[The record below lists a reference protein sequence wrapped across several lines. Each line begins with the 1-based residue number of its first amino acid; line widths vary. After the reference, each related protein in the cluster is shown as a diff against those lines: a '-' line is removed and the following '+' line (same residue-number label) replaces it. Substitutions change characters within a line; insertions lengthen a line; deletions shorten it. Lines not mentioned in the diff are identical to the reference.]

1 MNREKLMD
9 RVHDLQSRMKSAY
22 TEVMKH
28 MQETVRIDF
37 DSIDDSSLLSSTSL
51 DRIEEFVEDTKLS
64 LDDRLAR
71 CNVRKGR
78 SFTDGSFYL
87 ESELVSADGEM
98 TLSEYIKEN
107 VSRNYQ
113 DSLLIDSLGESD
125 DFIMSLIDE
134 LEADYNLNEARIE
147 QEFSNFEELI
157 EDARKAAE
165 SLQQAYDDIELMNED
180 LYHEFRSTYAC

>member
-1 MNREKLMD
+1 MDREKLMD

-28 MQETVRIDF
+28 VQETVRMNF
-37 DSIDDSSLLSSTSL
+37 DSIEESSLLSSTSL
-51 DRIEEFVEDTKLS
+51 DRIEEFIADTNQWLN
-64 LDDRLAR
+64 DRLAR
-71 CNVRKGR
+71 HNVRKGR
-78 SFTDGSFYL
+78 SFTDGSFYI

-107 VSRNYQ
+107 VSRSYQ

-134 LEADYNLNEARIE
+134 LEADYNLDEARIE

-157 EDARKAAE
+157 EDTKKAAE
-165 SLQQAYDDIELMNED
+165 NLKTAVYEIDMMNED
-180 LYHEFRSTYAC
+180 LLHEFQTNYAR

>member
-1 MNREKLMD
+1 MDREKLMD
-9 RVHDLQSRMKSAY
+9 RVYDLQSKMKAAY
-22 TEVMKH
+22 TEVMKNV
-28 MQETVRIDF
+28 QETVRINF
-37 DSIDDSSLLSSTSL
+37 DSIEESSLLSSTNL
-51 DRIEEFVEDTKLS
+51 NRIEEFIDDTNRT
-64 LDDRLAR
+64 LDDSLAR
-71 CNVRKGR
+71 HNVRKGR

-107 VSRNYQ
+107 VSRSYQ

-157 EDARKAAE
+157 EDTRKAAE

>member
-1 MNREKLMD
+1 MDREKLME

-28 MQETVRIDF
+28 MQETVCIDF

-98 TLSEYIKEN
+98 TLAEYVKEN

-134 LEADYNLNEARIE
+134 LEADYNLDEARLE

-157 EDARKAAE
+157 EDTRKAAE

>member
-1 MNREKLMD
+1 MDREKLME

-98 TLSEYIKEN
+98 TLAEYVKEN

-125 DFIMSLIDE
+125 DFIMSLVDE
-134 LEADYNLNEARIE
+134 LEADYNLDEARLE

-157 EDARKAAE
+157 EDTKKAAE
-165 SLQQAYDDIELMNED
+165 NLKTAVYEIDMMNED
-180 LYHEFRSTYAC
+180 LLHEFQTNYTR

>member
-1 MNREKLMD
+1 MDREKLMD
-9 RVHDLQSRMKSAY
+9 RVHDLQSKMKAAY

-28 MQETVRIDF
+28 VQETVRINF
-37 DSIDDSSLLSSTSL
+37 DSIEESSLLSSTNL
-51 DRIEEFVEDTKLS
+51 NRIEEFIEDTNRT
-64 LDDRLAR
+64 LDDSLAR
-71 CNVRKGR
+71 HNTTKGR
-78 SFTDGSFYL
+78 RFSNGSFYL
-87 ESELVSADGEM
+87 ASTIVEVDGEM

-134 LEADYNLNEARIE
+134 LEADYNLDEARIE

-157 EDARKAAE
+157 EDTHKAANDLRSAANE
-165 SLQQAYDDIELMNED
+165 IDLINED
-180 LYHEFRSTYAC
+180 LYHEFLTNYAH

>member
-1 MNREKLMD
+1 MDREKLMD

-22 TEVMKH
+22 TEVMKNV
-28 MQETVRIDF
+28 QETVCIDF

-51 DRIEEFVEDTKLS
+51 DRVEEFVEDTKLS

-87 ESELVSADGEM
+87 ESELVSSDGEM

-107 VSRNYQ
+107 VSRSYQ

-125 DFIMSLIDE
+125 DFIMSLVDE
-134 LEADYNLNEARIE
+134 LEADYNLDEDRIK
-147 QEFSNFEELI
+147 QEFANFDELI
-157 EDARKAAE
+157 EDTKKAAE
-165 SLQQAYDDIELMNED
+165 NLKTAVYEIDMMNED
-180 LYHEFRSTYAC
+180 LLHEFQTNYAR

>member
-1 MNREKLMD
+1 MDREKLMD

-134 LEADYNLNEARIE
+134 LEADYNLDEARIE

-157 EDARKAAE
+157 EDTHKAANDLRSAVNE
-165 SLQQAYDDIELMNED
+165 IDLINED
-180 LYHEFRSTYAC
+180 LYHEFLTNYAR

>member
-1 MNREKLMD
+1 MDREKLME

-87 ESELVSADGEM
+87 ERVS
-98 TLSEYIKEN
+98 
-107 VSRNYQ
+107 Q
-113 DSLLIDSLGESD
+113 
-125 DFIMSLIDE
+125 
-134 LEADYNLNEARIE
+134 
-147 QEFSNFEELI
+147 
-157 EDARKAAE
+157 
-165 SLQQAYDDIELMNED
+165 
-180 LYHEFRSTYAC
+180 C

>member
-1 MNREKLMD
+1 MDREKLMD
-9 RVHDLQSRMKSAY
+9 RVHDLQSRMKAAY
-22 TEVMKH
+22 TEVMKNV
-28 MQETVRIDF
+28 QETVRINF
-37 DSIDDSSLLSSTSL
+37 DSIEESSLLSSTNL
-51 DRIEEFVEDTKLS
+51 NRIEEFIEDTNRT
-64 LDDRLAR
+64 LDDSLAR
-71 CNVRKGR
+71 HNTTKGR
-78 SFTDGSFYL
+78 RFSNGSFYL
-87 ESELVSADGEM
+87 ASTIVEVDGEM

-147 QEFSNFEELI
+147 QEFSDFEELI
-157 EDARKAAE
+157 EDTRKAAE

>member
-1 MNREKLMD
+1 MDREKLMD

-107 VSRNYQ
+107 VSRSYQ

-125 DFIMSLIDE
+125 DFIMSLVDE
-134 LEADYNLNEARIE
+134 LEADYNLDEDRIK
-147 QEFSNFEELI
+147 QEFANFDELI
-157 EDARKAAE
+157 EDTKKAAE
-165 SLQQAYDDIELMNED
+165 NLKTAVYEIDMMNED
-180 LYHEFRSTYAC
+180 LLHEFQTNYAR

>member
-1 MNREKLMD
+1 MDREKLMD

-28 MQETVRIDF
+28 VQETVDL
-37 DSIDDSSLLSSTSL
+37 DYSSILEGDISPLAVARYL
-51 DRIEEFVEDTKLS
+51 EDYIADTNQWLN
-64 LDDRLAR
+64 DCLAR
-71 CNVRKGR
+71 HNATKGR
-78 SFTDGSFYL
+78 RFTNGSFYL
-87 ESELVSADGEM
+87 ASTIVEVDGEM

-107 VSRNYQ
+107 ASRSYQ
-113 DSLLIDSLGESD
+113 DSLMIDSLGESD

-134 LEADYNLNEARIE
+134 LEADYNLDEARIE

-157 EDARKAAE
+157 EDTRKAAE